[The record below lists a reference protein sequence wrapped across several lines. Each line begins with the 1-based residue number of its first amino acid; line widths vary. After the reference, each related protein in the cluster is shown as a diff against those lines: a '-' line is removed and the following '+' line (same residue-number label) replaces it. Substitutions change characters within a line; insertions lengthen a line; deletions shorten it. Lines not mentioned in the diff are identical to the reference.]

1 MKAAFFVSFWNTE
14 FIVYEP
20 LCLYMQKLQEVFKEC
35 ELPSKDRKQNLS
47 SELGLSFEDVSEA
60 QLQF

>member
-1 MKAAFFVSFWNTE
+1 M
-14 FIVYEP
+14 YEP